1 MASIDIEKVI
11 QEILELFEYQ
21 LSLLARIDKLEK
33 MKLRQR
39 IRDVVLPAIRMNSQ
53 HPKII
58 MNIMED
64 KLDDVFSLLHDG
76 MEFKKKL
83 GRRIDRKLKIK

>member
-1 MASIDIEKVI
+1 MASIDKGKVI

-21 LSLLARIDKLEK
+21 WSLLTRIDKLEK

-39 IRDVVLPAIRMNSQ
+39 TRDIVLPAIRMNSQ

-64 KLDDVFSLLHDG
+64 KLDDVFSLFHDG